1 MKIKY
6 YNLESEKQMHD
17 SHSID
22 AGQKLALL
30 KEEGGLLLF
39 ETEDDTEIKRVFWAK
54 PDEVKF
60 LEELEKELTEQ
71 EQKEREIIISGNF
84 LTLI

>member
-6 YNLESEKQMHD
+6 YKLKSEKKMRD

-22 AGQKLALL
+22 AGQKLVLL
-30 KEEGGLLLF
+30 KEEDGLFFF

-54 PDEVKF
+54 DDEVDF
-60 LEELEKELTEQ
+60 LEELDVELTEQ
-71 EQKEREIIISGNF
+71 EQKERDIIIKGNF
-84 LTLI
+84 LNLI

>member
-6 YNLESEKQMHD
+6 YNLKTEKQMHD

-30 KEEGGLLLF
+30 KEEDGLFLF

-54 PDEVKF
+54 PNEVDF